1 MRRFE
6 KGNVVKETSDPKK
19 ALAYLANGYQETTE
33 ITKQEAIMENKAEP
47 KRTSR
52 QKKAAEHEEAAE
64 FVVEAEDGSHEQ
76 PAE

>member
-19 ALAYLANGYQETTE
+19 ALFYLAAGYQETTE
-33 ITKQEAIMENKAEP
+33 IVKQEVIMENKPEP
-47 KRTSR
+47 KRTGR
-52 QKKAAEHEEAAE
+52 QKKAAENEETAE
-64 FVVEAEDGSHEQ
+64 FTAEAEEGSDEQ

>member
-19 ALAYLANGYQETTE
+19 ALAYLSAGYQETTE
-33 ITKQEAIMENKAEP
+33 SKPEP
-47 KRTSR
+47 KKTDRR
-52 QKKAAEHEEAAE
+52 KKAADEAEAAQP
-64 FVVEAEDGSHEQ
+64 EAGVPDEQ